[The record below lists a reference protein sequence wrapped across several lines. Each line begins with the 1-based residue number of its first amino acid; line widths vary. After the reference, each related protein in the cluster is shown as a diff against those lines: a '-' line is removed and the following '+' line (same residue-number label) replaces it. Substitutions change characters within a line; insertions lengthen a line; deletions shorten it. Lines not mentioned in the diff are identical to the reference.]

1 MFLSKDRFEVVR
13 VNCGI
18 ASIPSFRI
26 DIPLFSK
33 SIWFGTEMTRTEPD
47 NEVELGEIL
56 GLPCLPPG
64 QYLGSKK
71 ILKVLMIHNNV
82 NGIGRTFQIMSPNLK
97 SFEDSKQ
104 FLIMCV
110 IIQLHCSESARVKS
124 NWINFIIIINN
135 R

>member
-1 MFLSKDRFEVVR
+1 
-13 VNCGI
+13 
-18 ASIPSFRI
+18 
-26 DIPLFSK
+26 
-33 SIWFGTEMTRTEPD
+33 MTKTEPD

-71 ILKVLMIHNNV
+71 ILKVLIIHNNV

-97 SFEDSKQ
+97 SFEDGKQ

-110 IIQLHCSESARVKS
+110 VIQLHCSESARVKS